1 MVLII
6 TVAGVVELLIEVG
19 GFRDNTGLEWLVQY
33 LMAAVWFGGH
43 FEHYYFSI
51 SGRVIV
57 AVVFWLSLICT
68 AGRCDTDGRLHYRYK
83 WRMANLLRHICC

>member
-1 MVLII
+1 MII

-43 FEHYYFSI
+43 FEHHYFSI
-51 SGRVIV
+51 SGPVIV
-57 AVVFWLSLICT
+57 SVFSWLSLIRT
-68 AGRCDTDGRLHYRYK
+68 AGRSDTDGRL
-83 WRMANLLRHICC
+83 RH